1 MIARD
6 VMTSDPI
13 TLTVQATVEDAAD
26 VMRERNIRH
35 VPVVDALGALAGM
48 VSDRDLGYLDLGRI
62 LGDEGV
68 DGVRR
73 HLMTPVANVM
83 TPDVITVG
91 PDDDVGELVDLMLE
105 RRVGAVPVVQGASA
119 RLVGIVSYVDLLR
132 VFRDSLG

>member
-13 TLTVQATVEDAAD
+13 TLTAQATVEDVAE

-35 VPVVDALGALAGM
+35 VPVVDARGALVGM

-73 HLMTPVANVM
+73 HLLTPIAKVM

-105 RRVGAVPVVQGASA
+105 GRVGAVPVVQGASA
-119 RLVGIVSYVDLLR
+119 QLVGIVSYVDLLR
-132 VFRDSLG
+132 VLRDSLA